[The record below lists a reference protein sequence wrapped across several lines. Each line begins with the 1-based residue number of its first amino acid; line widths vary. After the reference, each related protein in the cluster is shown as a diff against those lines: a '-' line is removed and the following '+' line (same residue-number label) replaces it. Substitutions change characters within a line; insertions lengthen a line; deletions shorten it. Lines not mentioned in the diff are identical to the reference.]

1 MRNLEAKLRPSC
13 FALPR
18 RGVSTSTGWG
28 NLWHEEAPGSTK
40 DDKRKNVTF
49 IRTVSDDPPIG
60 LTTSR
65 LSWIERESE
74 IRSNSVVDMAI
85 SK

>member
-1 MRNLEAKLRPSC
+1 M
-13 FALPR
+13 
-18 RGVSTSTGWG
+18 G
-28 NLWHEEAPGSTK
+28 NLWHGEAPSTTK

-49 IRTVSDDPPIG
+49 IRTVSDDLPIG

-65 LSWIERESE
+65 LSEIEWESE